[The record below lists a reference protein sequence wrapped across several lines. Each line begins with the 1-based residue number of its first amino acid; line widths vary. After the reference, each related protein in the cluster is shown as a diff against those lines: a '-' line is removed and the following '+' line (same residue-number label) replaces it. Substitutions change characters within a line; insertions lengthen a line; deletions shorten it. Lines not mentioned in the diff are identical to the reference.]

1 MLPPQVARLA
11 QSLVGI
17 EIHEPQALGHLAC
30 YLYIPQIVLKTKEL
44 GDKHKQ
50 IS

>member
-1 MLPPQVARLA
+1 MLPPEVALLA
-11 QSLVGI
+11 QSLFGI
-17 EIHEPQALGHLAC
+17 EIHELQALRHLAH